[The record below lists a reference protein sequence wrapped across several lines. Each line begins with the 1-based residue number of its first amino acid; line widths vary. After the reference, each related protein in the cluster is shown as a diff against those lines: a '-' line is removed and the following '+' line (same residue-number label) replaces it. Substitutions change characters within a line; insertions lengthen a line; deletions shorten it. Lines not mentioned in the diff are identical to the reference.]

1 MELGNGAGEL
11 RTPVSRECRKEEGKI
26 KARKN
31 GQSALLKIFINYP
44 EIHTGENFAVDW
56 CLWYS
61 AILNNHDYKK
71 IYSVALKILP
81 CSKSKA
87 LYVCTSAQKSI
98 PHEITPLF
106 FRALKKK

>member
-1 MELGNGAGEL
+1 MELGNGAGEF
-11 RTPVSRECRKEEGKI
+11 RIPASRKYRKEKGKI

-71 IYSVALKILP
+71 IYSVALKILLP

-87 LYVCTSAQKSI
+87 SYVCTSGQKSI
-98 PHEITPLF
+98 PHEIAPLF
-106 FRALKKK
+106 FRALKK